1 MNRDRLLQKVS
12 AKTNVRTE
20 DILKLANQLQSKDLK
35 KEANLRQLIQEVS
48 KLAGKPVSKEKEDR
62 IIALVQNNQ
71 IPENLENLMCFIGFF
86 LCERINVSALSYI

>member
-48 KLAGKPVSKEKEDR
+48 KLAGKSVSKEKEDR

-71 IPENLENLMCFIGFF
+71 IPENLENLM
-86 LCERINVSALSYI
+86 

>member
-48 KLAGKPVSKEKEDR
+48 KLAGKSVSKEKEDR
-62 IIALVQNNQ
+62 IIAMVQNNQ
-71 IPENLENLMCFIGFF
+71 IPENLENLM
-86 LCERINVSALSYI
+86 

>member
-62 IIALVQNNQ
+62 IIAMVQNNQ
-71 IPENLENLMCFIGFF
+71 IPENLENLM
-86 LCERINVSALSYI
+86 

>member
-1 MNRDRLLQKVS
+1 MNRDRLLQKIS

-71 IPENLENLMCFIGFF
+71 IPENLENLM
-86 LCERINVSALSYI
+86 

>member
-71 IPENLENLMCFIGFF
+71 IPENLENLM
-86 LCERINVSALSYI
+86 

>member
-12 AKTNVRTE
+12 AKTNVRPE
-20 DILKLANQLQSKDLK
+20 DILKLAHQLQSKDLK

-71 IPENLENLMCFIGFF
+71 IPENLENLM
-86 LCERINVSALSYI
+86 

>member
-35 KEANLRQLIQEVS
+35 KEANLRQLIQEFS

-71 IPENLENLMCFIGFF
+71 IPENLENLM
-86 LCERINVSALSYI
+86 

>member
-48 KLAGKPVSKEKEDR
+48 KLAGKSVSKEKEDR

-71 IPENLENLMCFIGFF
+71 ISENLENLM
-86 LCERINVSALSYI
+86 

>member
-48 KLAGKPVSKEKEDR
+48 KLAGKPVSKEKVDR

-71 IPENLENLMCFIGFF
+71 IPENLVNLM
-86 LCERINVSALSYI
+86 

>member
-12 AKTNVRTE
+12 AKTNVRPE

-71 IPENLENLMCFIGFF
+71 IPENLENLM
-86 LCERINVSALSYI
+86 

>member
-62 IIALVQNNQ
+62 IKANPL
-71 IPENLENLMCFIGFF
+71 LL
-86 LCERINVSALSYI
+86 

>member
-35 KEANLRQLIQEVS
+35 KEANLHQLIQEVS

-71 IPENLENLMCFIGFF
+71 IPENLENLM
-86 LCERINVSALSYI
+86 

>member
-12 AKTNVRTE
+12 AKTNVRPE

-35 KEANLRQLIQEVS
+35 KEAYLRQLIQEVS
-48 KLAGKPVSKEKEDR
+48 KLAGNPVSKEKEDR

-71 IPENLENLMCFIGFF
+71 IPENLENLM
-86 LCERINVSALSYI
+86 

>member
-1 MNRDRLLQKVS
+1 MNRERLLQKVS

-71 IPENLENLMCFIGFF
+71 IPENLENLM
-86 LCERINVSALSYI
+86 

>member
-62 IIALVQNNQ
+62 IIALVQINQ
-71 IPENLENLMCFIGFF
+71 IPENLENLI
-86 LCERINVSALSYI
+86 